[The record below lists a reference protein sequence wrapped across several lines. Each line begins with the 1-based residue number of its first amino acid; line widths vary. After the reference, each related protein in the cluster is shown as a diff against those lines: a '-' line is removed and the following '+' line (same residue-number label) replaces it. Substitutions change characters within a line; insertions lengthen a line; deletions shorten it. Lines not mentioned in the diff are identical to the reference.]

1 MDLHERQEER
11 QHRVSAVLCFDFLV
25 HRGNTV
31 CRWWFKCVCGGG
43 KGGGEES
50 LENTFSYWHKGL
62 LKEKIKDS
70 TLGDQGWTQTCI
82 SHWL

>member
-43 KGGGEES
+43 KGGGGGRVTGKYIQLLAQRTSEG
-50 LENTFSYWHKGL
+50 EN
-62 LKEKIKDS
+62 
-70 TLGDQGWTQTCI
+70 
-82 SHWL
+82 